1 MIIIVAMT
9 LHRLSFDL
17 HALTA
22 RLDRAADRILRE
34 REGLSYARF
43 MILFWIGELGPS
55 TQRDIAA
62 RLGVTEPSV
71 SRMIA
76 VLADLRL
83 LTREPVKGNRRAL
96 ALTAEGRAIVRRSCA
111 HLEAELETL
120 VTASGVPYARYADHT
135 RRLADALDRI
145 MVDHAR

>member
-1 MIIIVAMT
+1 MT
-9 LHRLSFDL
+9 DSLSFNL

-22 RLDRAADRILRE
+22 RLDRAADRIARE

-55 TQRDIAA
+55 TQREIAS
-62 RLGVTEPSV
+62 RLGITEPSV

-83 LTREPVKGNRRAL
+83 LRRDPAKGNRRAL
-96 ALTAEGRAIVRRSCA
+96 VLTAEGLGVVQRLRA
-111 HLEAELETL
+111 HLEAELKRL
-120 VTASGVPYARYADHT
+120 LTASGVRFDRYARDT
-135 RRLADALDRI
+135 RILVEALGVAGVGDGR
-145 MVDHAR
+145 